1 MFSTIQPARAS
12 VVNRIFTPR
21 ATFQHAVK
29 GSLSRPPPCRRTLL
43 LGISHRES
51 REIRFQRLNCSVK
64 YNNAVAQAVIEK
76 CFVTTPVYYVNDKPH
91 IGHVYTSTVADV
103 YARLQRNMG
112 KDVFFL
118 TGTDE
123 HGLKVEQSAEKR
135 GVRTQQL
142 ADENSAFF
150 REVMDDMNISYTS
163 FIRTTDTSHQVQ
175 VQRLVEILLQKGF
188 IYLGKF
194 EGWYD
199 EGQEEYYTVISRLN
213 NQVAFVKTMCPYA
226 MPSLAL
232 NPKCRKQRPK
242 KLVTNP

>member
-1 MFSTIQPARAS
+1 
-12 VVNRIFTPR
+12 
-21 ATFQHAVK
+21 
-29 GSLSRPPPCRRTLL
+29 
-43 LGISHRES
+43 
-51 REIRFQRLNCSVK
+51 
-64 YNNAVAQAVIEK
+64 VIEK

-103 YARLQRNMG
+103 YARFQRNMG

-163 FIRTTDTSHQVQ
+163 FIRTTDTSHKVQ
-175 VQRLVEILLQKGF
+175 VRHLIEVLLQKGF
-188 IYLGKF
+188 IYLGTF

-199 EGQEEYYTVISRLN
+199 DGQEEYYTVNPCIN
-213 NQVAFVKTMCPYA
+213 NWRANFRTTCPDPT
-226 MPSLAL
+226 PSLIRTL
-232 NPKCRKQRPK
+232 NVGDKGQR
-242 KLVTNP
+242 N

>member
-51 REIRFQRLNCSVK
+51 REIRFQRLNYSVK
-64 YNNAVAQAVIEK
+64 YGNAVAQTMIEK

-135 GVRTQQL
+135 GIGTQQL
-142 ADENSAFF
+142 ADENSALF
-150 REVMDDMNISYTS
+150 REVMDDMNISFSY
-163 FIRTTDTSHQVQ
+163 FIRTTDMSHKVQ
-175 VQRLVEILLQKGF
+175 VQRLIEVLLQKGF

-199 EGQEEYYTVISRLN
+199 DGQEEYYTVI
-213 NQVAFVKTMCPYA
+213 
-226 MPSLAL
+226 LASTTRE
-232 NPKCRKQRPK
+232 P
-242 KLVTNP
+242 T

>member
-1 MFSTIQPARAS
+1 MKYSSTVAHA
-12 VVNRIFTPR
+12 
-21 ATFQHAVK
+21 AT
-29 GSLSRPPPCRRTLL
+29 
-43 LGISHRES
+43 
-51 REIRFQRLNCSVK
+51 
-64 YNNAVAQAVIEK
+64 EK

-103 YARLQRNMG
+103 YARFQRNMG

-142 ADENSAFF
+142 ADENSALF

-175 VQRLVEILLQKGF
+175 VRRLIEVLLQKGF

-199 EGQEEYYTVISRLN
+199 DGQEEYYTVNPCLN
-213 NQVAFVKTMCPYA
+213 N
-226 MPSLAL
+226 
-232 NPKCRKQRPK
+232 
-242 KLVTNP
+242 

>member
-1 MFSTIQPARAS
+1 M
-12 VVNRIFTPR
+12 
-21 ATFQHAVK
+21 
-29 GSLSRPPPCRRTLL
+29 
-43 LGISHRES
+43 
-51 REIRFQRLNCSVK
+51 K

-135 GVRTQQL
+135 GIGTQQL
-142 ADENSAFF
+142 ADENSALF
-150 REVMDDMNISYTS
+150 REAMDDMNISYTS

-175 VQRLVEILLQKGF
+175 VRRLIEVLLQKGF

-199 EGQEEYYTVISRLN
+199 DGQEEYYTVNPCLN
-213 NQVAFVKTMCPYA
+213 N
-226 MPSLAL
+226 
-232 NPKCRKQRPK
+232 
-242 KLVTNP
+242 